1 MRILRV
7 FGLVILGV
15 MIGVGSTLVSGRVVA
30 QVPSARLTATGTS
43 TEWAG
48 NYPFRFIKD
57 NRMGTC
63 FLVSLSGGEGGTGAK
78 PSVTAIARVD
88 DGACF

>member
-7 FGLVILGV
+7 IGLVMLGIV
-15 MIGVGSTLVSGRVVA
+15 IGVGSTLVSGRVTA
-30 QVPSARLTATGTS
+30 QGPSGRLTATGTS

-57 NRMGTC
+57 NKMGTC
-63 FLVSLSGGEGGTGAK
+63 FLVSLSGGEGGSRTQ
-78 PSVTAIARVD
+78 PTVTAIARVD
-88 DGACF
+88 DGSCF